1 MRLWLL
7 LLVIAGVALVAA
19 PATARLL
26 YLDGPPPGHTGGFGE
41 QSCADCHFDNPVNDG
56 EGAVEISGLPERYE
70 PGETYRITVT
80 VRRPGMALGGFQAA
94 IRFAEGDAEGEQA
107 GSLAPTDDRTSVR
120 ELRGVG
126 YISQTV
132 VDAGMED
139 GAVRWEFDWTAP
151 SPGGPGRVAM
161 HAAGNAADGD
171 DSAFGDYVYLA
182 EVFSRIRK

>member
-1 MRLWLL
+1 MRLSLL
-7 LLVIAGVALVAA
+7 LIVVAGVAFVAA

-56 EGAVEISGLPERYE
+56 EGAIEITGLPERYE

-94 IRFAEGDAEGEQA
+94 IRFADGDAAGEQA
-107 GSLAPTDDRTSVR
+107 GSLAPTDDRTMVR

-132 VDAGMED
+132 VDAAMTD
-139 GAVRWEFDWTAP
+139 GVVRWGFDWTAP
-151 SPGGPGRVAM
+151 SAKTGERIAL

-182 EVFSRIRK
+182 ELFARVRK